1 MLRNLRDL
9 PGSLTFSAVVAALV
23 AVLVGYTGPLLIV
36 VQAAENAGLD
46 RGQLSSWIWALT
58 VGSGVSAL
66 VMSLRYRQPL
76 LAAWPVAGVAL
87 LATTLPQY
95 NYAEAIGAYL
105 VAAVGLIALGWSGF
119 FGRVMDRVPRPVIAG
134 MLAGVLVRF
143 GLGVFRALA
152 DAQVLVGA
160 MILTYL
166 LLRRLNVRAPTIGT
180 LGVGLVV
187 AGLGGQLQ
195 FEHFAPA
202 LTVPVWQWP
211 VFTFRSVLG
220 LSLPLFMLANVS
232 QNAPGLA
239 VLRSFGYKT
248 EPDGPILITGVV
260 SLLTAP
266 FGGSGLSLAA
276 ITAALC
282 VSPEAHPDPDRR
294 YAAGV
299 AYGFWYILFGLFGA
313 TAVTLF
319 AGMPRELIAAVA
331 GLALTGAL
339 ITALTN
345 AMAEPKERE
354 GALLAFLCTAA
365 DITLLGIGAP
375 FWGLVLGVAA
385 NLLLQRR
392 Q

>member
-9 PGSLTFSAVVAALV
+9 PGSLTLSAAVAALV

-46 RGQLSSWIWALT
+46 RAQLSSWIWAIT
-58 VGSGVSAL
+58 VGSGASAL
-66 VMSLRYRQPL
+66 IMSLRYRQPL
-76 LAAWPVAGVAL
+76 LAAWPAAGVAL

-95 NYAEAIGAYL
+95 TYAEAIGAYL
-105 VAAVGLIALGWSGF
+105 VAAVGLIALGWSGL
-119 FGRVMDRVPRPVIAG
+119 FGRIMDQVPRPIIAG

-143 GLGVFRALA
+143 GLALFRALPGA
-152 DAQVLVGA
+152 PLLVAG
-160 MILTYL
+160 MLVTYL
-166 LLRRLNVRAPTIGT
+166 LLRRMNVRAPSIGT
-180 LGVGLVV
+180 LGVGLVI
-187 AGLGGQLQ
+187 AGFSGQLQ
-195 FEHFAPA
+195 FDGVTPA
-202 LTVPVWQWP
+202 LTVPVWTWP
-211 VFTFRSVLG
+211 AFSLRALLG
-220 LSLPLFMLANVS
+220 LSVPLFILANVS

-239 VLRSFGYKT
+239 VLRSFGYQT
-248 EPDGPILITGVV
+248 RPDGPILITGII

-266 FGGSGLSLAA
+266 FGGSGLALAA

-294 YAAGV
+294 YVAGV

-339 ITALTN
+339 IAALTN
-345 AMAEPKERE
+345 AMSEPKERD

-375 FWGLVLGVAA
+375 FWGLVVGVGA
-385 NLLLQRR
+385 NLLLR
-392 Q
+392 QKQ

>member
-9 PGSLTFSAVVAALV
+9 PGSLTFSAMVAALV

-46 RGQLSSWIWALT
+46 RGQLSSWIWAIT

-66 VMSLRYRQPL
+66 ILSLRYRQPIL
-76 LAAWPVAGVAL
+76 VAWPAAGVAL

-95 NYAEAIGAYL
+95 SYAEAIGAYL
-105 VAAVGLIALGWSGF
+105 VAAVGLIALGWSGL
-119 FGRVMDRVPRPVIAG
+119 FGRVMDHVPRPVIAG

-143 GLGVFRALA
+143 GLGIFQALA
-152 DAQVLVGA
+152 DAQLLVGA
-160 MILTYL
+160 MIVAYL
-166 LLRRLNVRAPTIGT
+166 VLRRLKVRAPSIGT
-180 LGVGLVV
+180 LGVGLAV
-187 AGLGGQLQ
+187 AALDGQLQ
-195 FEHFAPA
+195 LEHFAPA
-202 LTVPVWQWP
+202 LTIPVWQWP
-211 VFTFRSVLG
+211 VFTPRAILG
-220 LSLPLFMLANVS
+220 LSLPLFVLANVS

-239 VLRSFGYKT
+239 VLRSFGYQT
-248 EPDGPILITGVV
+248 NPNGPILVTGIM

-294 YAAGV
+294 YVAGV

-319 AGMPRELIAAVA
+319 ASLPGELVAAVA

-339 ITALTN
+339 MTALTN
-345 AMAEPKERE
+345 AMAEPKERD

-365 DITLLGIGAP
+365 DITILGIGAP
-375 FWGLVLGVAA
+375 FWGLVIGVAA
-385 NLLLQRR
+385 NYLLRR
-392 Q
+392 R